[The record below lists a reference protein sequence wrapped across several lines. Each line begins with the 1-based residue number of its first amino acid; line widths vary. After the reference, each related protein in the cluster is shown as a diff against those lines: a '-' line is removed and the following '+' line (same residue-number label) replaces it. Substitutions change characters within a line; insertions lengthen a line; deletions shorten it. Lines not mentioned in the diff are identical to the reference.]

1 MERFEICKTAVYSVR
16 CLAGKPIPTVI
27 VAFLVVHHFQD
38 TIKELAANV
47 KYNCL
52 TTFVINGKPACVC
65 PIMVFNRQCCSAKPY
80 AEMTITD
87 STFELTKVG
96 AVENGTAVVEGKKV
110 SVTRIWEYCECLCS
124 YVVSSVIVFDCA
136 EAPKAEEKKEEKK
149 EEEEEEEDL
158 FGDDDDDEDDEA
170 AAAMEAKIRA
180 EAEKKKAEK
189 EANKKVEKSLMV
201 INVKPYDEE
210 TDLKAL
216 FKKIQETEVKG
227 CKWSETC
234 NILPLAYG
242 ISYIQLS
249 CVIEDDVCCEDDVI
263 EAITQ
268 FEDEV
273 QSTEVASFNKFS

>member
-1 MERFEICKTAVYSVR
+1 MPPCSLWFISTWILLSILIWLVGSLICAPSPTRRLFLSISVIYS
-16 CLAGKPIPTVI
+16 
-27 VAFLVVHHFQD
+27 AFPVVDAEF
-38 TIKELAANV
+38 KLELA
-47 KYNCL
+47 
-52 TTFVINGKPACVC
+52 
-65 PIMVFNRQCCSAKPY
+65 
-80 AEMTITD
+80 
-87 STFELTKVG
+87 
-96 AVENGTAVVEGKKV
+96 
-110 SVTRIWEYCECLCS
+110 CEAPK
-124 YVVSSVIVFDCA
+124 A
-136 EAPKAEEKKEEKK
+136 EAPKAEEK
-149 EEEEEEEDL
+149 EEEEEEDL

-249 CVIEDDVCCEDDVI
+249 CVIEDEVCCEDDVI
-263 EAITQ
+263 DAITQ